1 MVFTIGAGG
10 GEGFDTE
17 GNGFEG
23 IFSCDD
29 VFWDVG
35 HVEKTKID
43 IAET

>member
-1 MVFTIGAGG
+1 MVLTIGAGG

-17 GNGFEG
+17 GNGLEG
-23 IFSCDD
+23 IFSRDD

-43 IAET
+43 IAEF

>member
-10 GEGFDTE
+10 GVGFDTE

-29 VFWDVG
+29 VFWDVS